1 MKKVLLGF
9 LGFVVV
15 VIGGVYLFR
24 APIKEAAIAE
34 LVSDMFIEGD
44 TDSFDPGL
52 AIGDRFPPLLAS
64 YQGETISDM
73 GEFISDK
80 GMIFVANRSVDW

>member
-1 MKKVLLGF
+1 MKKVLLGL

-15 VIGGVYLFR
+15 AVGAVYLFR
-24 APIKEAAIAE
+24 APLKEVAIAE
-34 LVSDMFIEGD
+34 LVSDMFVEGD
-44 TDSFDPGL
+44 TDNFDPGL

-73 GEFISDK
+73 GEFINDR
-80 GMIFVANRSVDW
+80 GMIFIANRSVDW